1 MRMSDDPSLRGGTMH
16 VPGRTAPSFTVS
28 MLSTYPPTACGLAT
42 FASALSGALTAQGH
56 RVDIVRVAD
65 GSMESDASHRVAG
78 HLLPGSPSSVRR
90 AALVLSEADVA
101 IIQHEYGI
109 FGGRDGEEVLD
120 VMRLVTVPVITV
132 LHTVPIDPQPN
143 QRRILEEITRRS
155 AHVVVMT
162 RCSHD
167 RLVGRYDVDP
177 ASIVTIPHGAIVA
190 DGSSRHRSSPLHP
203 HPEVLSW
210 GLLSPGKGIERV
222 IDAIG
227 TLNENGHRVHYTI
240 SGMTHPKVLRAHGE
254 EYRESLV
261 QRVRDRRVSHLVRF
275 DRTYR
280 EPQTLA
286 DYLSTSSVIV
296 LPYASTDQA
305 VSGVLVDSIA
315 AGRPVIATAFPH
327 AVELLSTGAGILV
340 GHDDHDGL
348 VAALLA
354 VTGDR
359 DLREA
364 MATSARLLADLHS
377 WPAVAS
383 AYADLAFHARVEQQ
397 LITA

>member
-1 MRMSDDPSLRGGTMH
+1 
-16 VPGRTAPSFTVS
+16 
-28 MLSTYPPTACGLAT
+28 
-42 FASALSGALTAQGH
+42 
-56 RVDIVRVAD
+56 
-65 GSMESDASHRVAG
+65 
-78 HLLPGSPSSVRR
+78 
-90 AALVLSEADVA
+90 
-101 IIQHEYGI
+101 
-109 FGGRDGEEVLD
+109 
-120 VMRLVTVPVITV
+120 
-132 LHTVPIDPQPN
+132 
-143 QRRILEEITRRS
+143 
-155 AHVVVMT
+155 
-162 RCSHD
+162 
-167 RLVGRYDVDP
+167 
-177 ASIVTIPHGAIVA
+177 
-190 DGSSRHRSSPLHP
+190 
-203 HPEVLSW
+203 
-210 GLLSPGKGIERV
+210 
-222 IDAIG
+222 
-227 TLNENGHRVHYTI
+227 
-240 SGMTHPKVLRAHGE
+240 MTHPKVLRAHGE

-280 EPQTLA
+280 DPQSLA